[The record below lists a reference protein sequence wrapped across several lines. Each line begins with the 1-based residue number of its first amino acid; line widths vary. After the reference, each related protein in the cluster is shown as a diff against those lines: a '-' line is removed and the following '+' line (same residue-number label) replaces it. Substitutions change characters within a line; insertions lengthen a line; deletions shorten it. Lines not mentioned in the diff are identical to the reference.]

1 MGSNKSAGG
10 ARRAGPGGGRGYVRI
25 IGGDWRG
32 RKLPVAVAPG
42 LRPSGDRGRE
52 TLFNWLQPVIRGAR
66 CADLFAGTGV
76 LGFEAASRGA
86 AEVWLVENAAPIAK
100 VLRESARL
108 LNAEQVS
115 VIETNALHWLAGRPA
130 SSLDLVFIDPPFD
143 TGLAP
148 QVLETLV
155 DTRCLAPGALVYL
168 ECPRLDPLRAMKG
181 FVQTREKVIGEVRMQ
196 LLQHATGK

>member
-108 LNAEQVS
+108 LNAEQAPTMPMTRS
-115 VIETNALHWLAGRPA
+115 VR
-130 SSLDLVFIDPPFD
+130 SSVHSKDRTPSSSRHIRVRVMFMGVFRSSW
-143 TGLAP
+143 G
-148 QVLETLV
+148 ECCRRE
-155 DTRCLAPGALVYL
+155 RC
-168 ECPRLDPLRAMKG
+168 R
-181 FVQTREKVIGEVRMQ
+181 GEF
-196 LLQHATGK
+196 